1 MLERLRFHGPALVA
15 IWLVWAF
22 VFYAG
27 KKITAGDNLGA
38 TRGRFRNL
46 LEYFNDI
53 IEFFGRAQ
61 TGYGVMTL
69 AVFGAVF
76 STVYTLRDP

>member
-46 LEYFNDI
+46 L
-53 IEFFGRAQ
+53 
-61 TGYGVMTL
+61 
-69 AVFGAVF
+69 
-76 STVYTLRDP
+76 